1 MFGESVVNYTSESIS
16 VFWLTDGSYKILL
29 WEMTEPVI
37 VSQAVDWLSVTGGHG
52 EEQTE
57 EHHRH
62 QKHHQGQLGG
72 GCDSSGVIA
81 LNLYP
86 PPVQVPVL
94 VVVLLNSNLAI
105 LSSGQERLWQNKY
118 FRIEWKCLYSN

>member
-1 MFGESVVNYTSESIS
+1 MVNYTLESIS

-37 VSQAVDWLSVTGGHG
+37 VSQAGGHG

-62 QKHHQGQLGG
+62 QEHHQGQLGG

-105 LSSGQERLWQNKY
+105 LSSGQERL
-118 FRIEWKCLYSN
+118 